1 MIDLRPALVR
11 LAVRTLTLGSSIVVA
26 LVLFSIVLAS
36 AGKNPLDTYASLFGS
51 TLGNGFGFSEIFV
64 KLIPVLF
71 TALAVAIPARLGL
84 VNVGGEGQLN
94 IGALGAAFAA
104 LTLGPHVP
112 LWVGIPV
119 SVVFGMLGGA
129 LWALVPAVLRAR
141 GWLNETISTLLLN
154 YVALRVVD
162 FFVYGPFRDVA
173 SANVPQTVEFGAGWV
188 WPSLVGRIHIGL
200 LLGLVALA
208 VAAIVLNRTRWGF
221 EIRAI
226 GGNPLAAQR
235 HGLPISGYI
244 VFVLLAGGALAGLA
258 GTGEIMAIQGRLRPH
273 FSPDYGYLGFL
284 VAWLAGHKPLRI
296 LILGFLVALVATGGD
311 SLQLDQG
318 LPSATVNIFMAL
330 ILFLVLAD
338 SWRPDRLEERW
349 LARLGAEKGAKA

>member
-1 MIDLRPALVR
+1 MADLRPLLVR
-11 LAVRTLTLGSSIVVA
+11 LAVRFVTLGSSIVAA
-26 LVLFSIVLAS
+26 LVLFSAILLS
-36 AGKNPLDTYASLFGS
+36 AGKNPLDTYASLIGS
-51 TLGNGFGFSEIFV
+51 TLGSGFGFSEVFV

-71 TALAVAIPARLGL
+71 TALAVALPARLGL
-84 VNVGGEGQLN
+84 VNVGGEGQLHL
-94 IGALGAAFAA
+94 GALAASFAA
-104 LTLGPHVP
+104 LALGPVP
-112 LWVGIPV
+112 LWIGLPV
-119 SVVFGMLGGA
+119 SVFFGMAGGA
-129 LWALVPAVLRAR
+129 LWALVPAWLRAK

-162 FFVYGPFRDVA
+162 FFVYGPLRDAA
-173 SANVPQTVEFGAGWV
+173 SANVPQTIAFGDGWV
-188 WPSLVGRIHIGL
+188 WPALVGRIHVGL
-200 LLGLVALA
+200 ILALVALVV
-208 VAAIVLNRTRWGF
+208 VALVLNRTRWGY

-235 HGLPISGYI
+235 HGLPLSGYVI
-244 VFVLLAGGALAGLA
+244 AVMLAGGALAGLA

-296 LILGFLVALVATGGD
+296 LILGFLIALVATGGD

-330 ILFLVLAD
+330 ILFMVLSD
-338 SWRPDRLEERW
+338 PWRPDRLEDKW
-349 LARLGAEKGAKA
+349 LAKLRGGAT

>member
-1 MIDLRPALVR
+1 MTDLRPGLVR
-11 LAVRTLTLGSSIVVA
+11 FGVRTLTLGSSIIVA
-26 LVLFSIVLAS
+26 LVLFSLVLAT
-36 AGKNPLDTYASLFGS
+36 AGKNPFDTYASLVGS

-64 KLIPVLF
+64 KLIPLLF
-71 TALAVAIPARLGL
+71 TALAVALPARLGL

-94 IGALGAAFAA
+94 VGALGAAVAA

-129 LWALVPAVLRAR
+129 LWALVPAWLRAR

-154 YVALRVVD
+154 YVALRLVD
-162 FFVYGPFRDVA
+162 FFVYGPLRDPG
-173 SANVPQTVEFGAGWV
+173 SANVPQTVEFGAGWL
-188 WPSLVGRIHIGL
+188 WPGLVGRIHIGL
-200 LLGLVALA
+200 LLGLAALA
-208 VAAIVLNRTRWGF
+208 VVAVVLNRTRWGF

-226 GGNPLAAQR
+226 GGNALAAQR
-235 HGLPISGYI
+235 HGLPLSRYI
-244 VFVLLAGGALAGLA
+244 VLVLLAGGALAGLA

-273 FSPDYGYLGFL
+273 FSPDYGYMGFL

-330 ILFLVLAD
+330 ILFMVLAD
-338 SWRPDRLEERW
+338 TWRPDRLEERW
-349 LARLGAEKGAKA
+349 LARLGAREGGAA

>member
-1 MIDLRPALVR
+1 MADWRS
-11 LAVRTLTLGSSIVVA
+11 LAVRFSVRTATLM
-26 LVLFSIVLAS
+26 FSILAALLVFS
-36 AGKNPLDTYASLFGS
+36 LLLLTSGKNPLDTYGSLLGS

-71 TALAVAIPARLGL
+71 TALAVALPARLGL
-84 VNVGGEGQLN
+84 VNVGGEGQLYL
-94 IGALGAAFAA
+94 GALGASFAA
-104 LTLGPHVP
+104 LALGPAVP
-112 LWVGIPV
+112 LWIGLPV
-119 SVVFGMLGGA
+119 SVVCGMVGGA
-129 LWALVPAVLRAR
+129 LWALVPAWLRSR

-154 YVALRVVD
+154 YVALRVID
-162 FFVYGPFRDVA
+162 FFVYGALRDGA
-173 SANVPQTVEFGAGWV
+173 SANVPQSVAFGEGWV
-188 WPSLVGRIHIGL
+188 WPALTGRIHIGL
-200 LLGLVALA
+200 FLALAALA
-208 VAAIVLNRTRWGF
+208 VVALVLNRTRWGF

-235 HGLPISGYI
+235 HGLPLSGYI
-244 VFVLLAGGALAGLA
+244 VGVMLVGGALAGLA

-296 LILGFLVALVATGGD
+296 LILGFLIALVATGGD

-330 ILFLVLAD
+330 ILFMVLAD
-338 SWRPDRLEERW
+338 AWRPDKLEERW
-349 LARLGAEKGAKA
+349 LNRLSTPQGGTR